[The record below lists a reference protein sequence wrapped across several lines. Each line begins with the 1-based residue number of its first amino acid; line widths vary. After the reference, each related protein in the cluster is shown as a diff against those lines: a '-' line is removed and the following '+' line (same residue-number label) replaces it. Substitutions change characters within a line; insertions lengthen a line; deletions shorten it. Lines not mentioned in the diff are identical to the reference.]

1 MEIPIHIHIHLH
13 DHRDGVSNND
23 VLVEVKKLGSVMAKQ
38 YADLASAL
46 AGINDITN
54 DLSASVDKVVL
65 NEAAQIALIQA
76 LRDQIASGSPVTV
89 EQLEQAV
96 TTAESRK
103 AALAAIA
110 ENLRA
115 IASDPAVPVPPPVEI
130 PPVVDPEP
138 VDPSDPNT

>member
-89 EQLEQAV
+89 E
-96 TTAESRK
+96 
-103 AALAAIA
+103 
-110 ENLRA
+110 
-115 IASDPAVPVPPPVEI
+115 
-130 PPVVDPEP
+130 
-138 VDPSDPNT
+138 